1 MKIVTLVE
9 NTKSNDSLFEARH
22 GLGLYIE
29 QENQKILFDIG
40 PDDSA
45 IKNAQAMGIDLSM
58 VEMLILSHAHYDHGR
73 GLTDFF
79 KINSKAAVYL
89 LSDCNGQYFSKQ
101 KDDSYKPIG
110 LDVELFSQ
118 YPKRF
123 HFFDQKIRLSDDM
136 LLLAPTIHT
145 TFQPRN
151 NANLYTLENGLY
163 SRDRFQHELILTVM
177 KHGSLTIF
185 TGCAHSGIL
194 NMILSVEREFPGV
207 PIQTLVGGFHLANP
221 HDMKLAED
229 QETVVEIG
237 SSLLKHQIQKI
248 YTGHC
253 TGEEGFSLLQT
264 VLQERIQKLTTGS
277 IIHT

>member
-1 MKIVTLVE
+1 MKIITLVE
-9 NTKSNDSLFEARH
+9 NTRIDNSALEAKH
-22 GLGLYIE
+22 GLSLYIE
-29 QENQKILFDIG
+29 TANRKLLFDIG
-40 PDDSA
+40 PDNSA
-45 IKNAQAMGIDLSM
+45 INNAQAMGIDLSM

-73 GLTDFF
+73 GLADFF

-89 LSDCNGQYFSKQ
+89 LSDCNDQYFSKQ

-123 HFFDQKIRLSDDM
+123 HFFDHKLRLSDNM
-136 LLLAPTIHT
+136 MLLAPTIHS

-177 KHGSLTIF
+177 EHGSLIIF

-194 NMILSVEREFPGV
+194 NMILSVEGEFPGV
-207 PIQTLVGGFHLANP
+207 PIQTVIGGFHLANP
-221 HDMKLAED
+221 RDMKLAEE

-264 VLQERIQKLTTGS
+264 ILQDRIQKLTTGS